1 MIDQATCTFI
11 RQHLKDNPANLALQA
26 GRYPLVNM
34 PQAVTQ
40 IAALQIAEA
49 KLPTWYRT
57 EGIVFPPHLPMEQC
71 SSELTARHKAS
82 LVKGKSLVDLT
93 GGFGI
98 DCYFLSQHFE
108 HTDYVERQEELCRL
122 ATHNYARLN
131 AANISVHHS
140 DSIAFLQNISE
151 VDCIFIDPARRNAQ
165 GGKVVALAD
174 CEPNVVQLEE
184 TMLQKAK
191 QVLIKLSPMLDL
203 SLACQELKHIAAVH
217 VISVNNE
224 CKELLIELQ
233 RTAPERSV
241 IFHATQLFTNGKGA
255 KSVSFTREE
264 EQQAVCPLTTEVKKY
279 LYEPNTSLLKAGAY
293 KLLGA
298 RYGLEKLHPSSHLYT
313 SDTLLTDFPGRCFE
327 VEKTAGFGKKEL
339 KEGLEGISQANLTI
353 RNFPGSV
360 NELRKRLKLKEGGA
374 TYLFATTLADERKVL
389 IKTKKA
395 DTI

>member
-1 MIDQATCTFI
+1 MIDQTTYSFI
-11 RQHLKDNPANLALQA
+11 KQHLTENYVSLALQA
-26 GRYPLVNM
+26 SKYPAVNM
-34 PQAVTQ
+34 PLAVTQ
-40 IAALQIAEA
+40 IAALQIAET
-49 KLPTWYRT
+49 KLPTWYHT
-57 EGIVFPPHLPMEQC
+57 EGIVYPPHLAMEQC

-82 LVKGKSLVDLT
+82 LIQGKNLIDLT

-98 DCYFLSQHFE
+98 DCYFLSHNFK
-108 HTDYVERQEELCRL
+108 HTDYVERQDELCKL
-122 ATHNYARLN
+122 ATHNFTLLK
-131 AANISVHHS
+131 ANSISIHHT
-140 DSIAFLQNISE
+140 DSIAYLQNLDE

-165 GGKVVALAD
+165 GGKVIALAD

-191 QVLIKLSPMLDL
+191 RVLIKLSPMLDL
-203 SLACQELKHIAAVH
+203 SMASQELKHIAAVH

-233 RTAPERSV
+233 RTITDSSLM
-241 IFHATQLFTNGKGA
+241 FYATQLFTNGKETQTF
-255 KSVSFTREE
+255 SFTREE

-293 KLLGA
+293 KLLGE

-313 SDTLLTDFPGRCFE
+313 SDTLLSNFPGRSFE
-327 VEKTAGFGKKEL
+327 VEKTGGFGKKEL
-339 KEGLEGISQANLTI
+339 KELLEDISQANLTI

-360 NELRKRLKLKEGGA
+360 NELRKRLKLKEGGS

-395 DTI
+395 DTL